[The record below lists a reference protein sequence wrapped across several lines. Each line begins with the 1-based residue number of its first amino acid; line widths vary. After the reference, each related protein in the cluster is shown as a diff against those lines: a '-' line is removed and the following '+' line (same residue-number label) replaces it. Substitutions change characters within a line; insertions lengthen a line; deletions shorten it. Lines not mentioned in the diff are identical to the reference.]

1 MGSEIPAGNP
11 IWDAVGCGFFPSNSS
26 MISPDENLVVTTSWR
41 FSMIATELM
50 LGWAVGQLVWCNK
63 QGDLTEIKTP
73 GHPG

>member
-1 MGSEIPAGNP
+1 VKKIGE
-11 IWDAVGCGFFPSNSS
+11 DDFPSNSS

-50 LGWAVGQLVWCNK
+50 LGWAVFFAT
-63 QGDLTEIKTP
+63 QGDLTEIKTH